1 MGVLTRKY
9 RPKVF
14 EEVVG
19 QDLAV
24 KILKSV
30 AKNPAKAPNSLVLS
44 GPWGTGKTTLARIF
58 GRALACD
65 NFKTT
70 GKICLKCSGCKR
82 WEEISNRYI
91 EYDSSM
97 VGNVGQIREL
107 KPVFEMATD
116 YYRVIVL
123 DEAHLISRQAQ
134 SAMLKVIEEGSPT
147 TFFVLCSTD
156 PEMILDTIHSR
167 SLPIDLYKVDGVVIM
182 DYLKGIYESET
193 GDTNISENVL
203 NRIAFKCDG
212 HVRDAV
218 MLLEGYMVSN
228 DESVLDLP
236 IDDIITFFDL
246 LTQGDKNAAIGA
258 VMKGIMRHP
267 IHQIQKSLN
276 FVVLQMVSTHVRQSE
291 GVYSV
296 ITKRMGMGVFQ
307 LFKMVSENWT
317 QGVFKDKYLTA
328 SFFLALVNKFGA
340 Q

>member
-24 KILKSV
+24 KLLKAV
-30 AKNPAKAPNSLVLS
+30 AKNPEKSPNSLVLS

-70 GKICLKCSGCKR
+70 GKICLKCPGCRR

-97 VGNVGQIREL
+97 VGNVSQIREL
-107 KPVFEMATD
+107 KPVLELVTD

-134 SAMLKVIEEGSPT
+134 SALLKVIEEGSPT

-156 PEMILDTIHSR
+156 PELILDTIHSR
-167 SLPIDLYKVDGVVIM
+167 SLPIDFYKVDGTVIM
-182 DYLKGIYESET
+182 NYMLQIYEAET
-193 GDTNISENVL
+193 GKTDLSENIR
-203 NRIAFKCDG
+203 NRIAFKSDG

-236 IDDIITFFDL
+236 LDDIISFFDL
-246 LTQGDKNAAIGA
+246 LSQGNKDGAIG
-258 VMKGIMRHP
+258 VIMKGIMRHP
-267 IHQIQKSLN
+267 VHQIQKSLN
-276 FVVLQMVSTHVRQSE
+276 FVVLQLVSTYVRNSE
-291 GVYSV
+291 GVYAEV
-296 ITKRMGMGVFQ
+296 ARRMGLRTLQ
-307 LFKMVSENWT
+307 LFKIVSENWT

-328 SFFLALVNKFGA
+328 SFFLALVNQFGVK
-340 Q
+340 